1 MDVIDVVDATYIVM
15 ERIDGPELTDFIEM
29 QPHCRIDSPLASLF
43 LGQML
48 SALRHAHSRGLL
60 HCDLKPQNVYLA
72 YISHISPIHLPY
84 ISPCTATSS
93 RRTCAPTT

>member
-1 MDVIDVVDATYIVM
+1 
-15 ERIDGPELTDFIEM
+15 M

-60 HCDLKPQNVYLA
+60 HCDLKPQNVRLSKECDRA
-72 YISHISPIHLPY
+72 VL
-84 ISPCTATSS
+84 TDWGLS
-93 RRTCAPTT
+93 RRIGEQTEPIMCGTPAYASPEQVRPP